1 MEPLEDQSG
10 IQEILEAEIEQL
22 EQDLQA
28 RKLEIENL
36 KNTVKPESA
45 QEELAFDFFTVLEDK
60 GLAVTGVALAEGIW
74 KNVVYTCDEIKKAAD
89 QLIGKP
95 IKIEHGQDKE
105 FGDRT
110 VGEVIEATWDELLK
124 ALKFKAK
131 LTDKKAVDYV
141 NAGRFKAVSMS
152 TWMDKIP
159 IGQEGIKMGLDY
171 KFAELSLVE
180 NPACDRCFIFHCEK
194 LSKME
199 KDLKGEN
206 KETIVGELKVEEE
219 KNSTSNLEVSE
230 ELSERKQIFLA
241 WVEENGELELMELS
255 SKEELDELAKTKK
268 IYGYYYGYPHLY
280 AYSPYGYYPYKYK
293 YKKDKYQYYPKA
305 EGQNMEDPF
314 EEMEDNIVCKACNAK
329 FSNFKDFIKHWAKDH
344 MIKYGKYESAPEYK
358 EYQSEDNPDELG
370 LKIVFNKISKKWTV
384 FDVPEKGLWK
394 IKKVFDSED
403 EAKKFVAGGGKL
415 SEDSAVTP
423 ATTIVCPVCG
433 EKFTDDVIF
442 NKHWMDTHVEKYGQY
457 KPKPDQSPEYGMPPG
472 GTVNQNLEKEGK
484 ELMSEKKEEAKVPEV
499 KKEEPKVEA
508 PKVEPKVEVPKVEP
522 PKEEPKVIEV
532 PKVEAPK
539 EEPKVEA
546 IFVQKP
552 IEVPIVIIPTI
563 RELPKM
569 EPMVEA
575 PKVEV
580 PKVEVPKV
588 EEAPKVEPPKEVPM
602 TEEQLLQA
610 LKEHPE
616 AKRVILEKWF
626 DSKRSKQ

>member
-1 MEPLEDQSG
+1 MDPIEDQSG

-36 KNTVKPESA
+36 RSIKPESV
-45 QEELAFDFFTVLEDK
+45 QEELAFDFFTTLDAT
-60 GLAVTGVALAEGIW
+60 GLVMTGVALAEGIW
-74 KNVVYTCDEIKKAAD
+74 KNVVYSSDEIKKAAD

-105 FGDRT
+105 FGDLT
-110 VGEVIEATWDELLK
+110 VGEVIEAKWDELLK

-131 LTDKKAVDYV
+131 VTNPKAIDYV

-199 KDLKGEN
+199 KDLKEEKKEN
-206 KETIVGELKVEEE
+206 IVGEIKMEKEENSAANLEISEEE
-219 KNSTSNLEVSE
+219 GPIV
-230 ELSERKQIFLA
+230 LA
-241 WVEENGELELMELS
+241 WVEENGELELIELS
-255 SKEELDELAKTKK
+255 SEEELEKLKK
-268 IYGYYYGYPHLY
+268 EKKVYGYYYGYPHLY

-293 YKKDKYQYYPKA
+293 YKKGKDKDQYPKA
-305 EGQNMEDPF
+305 EGQSWDEPF
-314 EEMEDNIVCKACNAK
+314 EEMEDSIVCKACDAK

-344 MIKYGKYESAPEYK
+344 MVKYGKYKPAPGY
-358 EYQSEDNPDELG
+358 EYQSEDLDELG

-415 SEDSAVTP
+415 SEDNAVTP
-423 ATTIVCPVCG
+423 STTIVCPVCG
-433 EKFTDDVIF
+433 EKFTDEVIF
-442 NKHWMDTHVEKYGQY
+442 NKHWMDTHLIKYGEY

-484 ELMSEKKEEAKVPEV
+484 ELMSEKKDEAKVVEI
-499 KKEEPKVEA
+499 KKVEPIVEA
-508 PKVEPKVEVPKVEP
+508 PKVEPKVEVPKVEA
-522 PKEEPKVIEV
+522 PKEEPKVEV

-539 EEPKVEA
+539 EEPKAEA

-552 IEVPIVIIPTI
+552 IEIPIVIVPTV
-563 RELPKM
+563 RELPKV
-569 EPMVEA
+569 ESVVEA
-575 PKVEV
+575 PKVE
-580 PKVEVPKV
+580 
-588 EEAPKVEPPKEVPM
+588 APKVVEAPIVEPTKEVPL
-602 TEEQLLQA
+602 TEEQLLQV

-616 AKRVILEKWF
+616 AKRIILEKWF